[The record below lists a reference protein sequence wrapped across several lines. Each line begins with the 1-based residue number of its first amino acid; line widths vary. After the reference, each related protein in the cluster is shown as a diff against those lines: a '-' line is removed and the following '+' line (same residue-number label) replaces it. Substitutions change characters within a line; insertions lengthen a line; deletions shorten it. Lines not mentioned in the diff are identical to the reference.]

1 MEKYLLIVTIV
12 SAVTWGAM
20 ELGLMWRD
28 RARGVGRT
36 YRDQG
41 TRTLIV
47 ASVLAAAVISAYL
60 AKAAVPHPSLRI
72 PGQLWTGFAGLG
84 LVLAGSL
91 TRYWAV
97 AELGDSFRTTVE
109 VDDGQTVVSTG
120 PYRLVRHPSYTGLLL
135 IAAGFGLASHTW
147 PGLAVCVLFPL
158 SAMLQRIHVE
168 ETELVEVLGDPYRA
182 YRRRTKR
189 LIPGLW

>member
-47 ASVLAAAVISAYL
+47 AGVLAAAVISAYL

>member
-1 MEKYLLIVTIV
+1 MERDLLILTVV

-20 ELGLMWRD
+20 ELCLIWRD
-28 RARGVGRT
+28 QARGMGRS

-41 TRTLIV
+41 TRGLIV

-60 AKAAVPHPSLRI
+60 AKAAVPHLALRI
-72 PGQLWTGFAGLG
+72 PGQPWAGFGGLA
-84 LVLAGSL
+84 LAAVGVAI
-91 TRYWAV
+91 RYRAV
-97 AELGDSFRTTVE
+97 AELGDSFRTTVD
-109 VDDGQTVVSTG
+109 VADGQSVVDTG
-120 PYRLVRHPSYTGLLL
+120 PYRLIRHPSYAGLLL

-168 ETELVEVLGDPYRA
+168 ETELVEVLGDPYLA
-182 YRRRTKR
+182 YRQRTKR
-189 LIPGLW
+189 LVPGLW

>member
-1 MEKYLLIVTIV
+1 MEKELLILTVV

-20 ELGLMWRD
+20 ELCLFWRD
-28 RARGVGRT
+28 QARGMGRT

-41 TRTLIV
+41 TRALIV
-47 ASVLAAAVISAYL
+47 ASVLAAGVISAYL
-60 AKAAVPHPSLRI
+60 AKAAVPHLALRI
-72 PGQLWTGFAGLG
+72 PGEPWAGFGGLALAWAGA
-84 LVLAGSL
+84 VI
-91 TRYWAV
+91 RYRAI
-97 AELGDSFRTTVE
+97 AELGDSYRTTVDVE
-109 VDDGQTVVSTG
+109 DGQTVIDSG
-120 PYRLVRHPSYTGLLL
+120 PYRTVRHPSYAGLLL

-147 PGLAVCVLFPL
+147 PGLVICVALPL

-168 ETELVEVLGDPYRA
+168 EAELVKVIGDPYRA